1 MDYSIPFRTFAS
13 DYEMTMKQT
22 LMKRLLTTMTMMGLA
37 LGAWAQAF
45 DNLPDPI
52 EDVNKVV
59 DNTPDSIA
67 KALMSR
73 PKPGSTRK
81 GSQPVLFL
89 VGNSTMRNGTLGNGN
104 NGQWG
109 WGYYFPKYFNAEKI
123 AVENQALGGMSTRT
137 FYTDLWPAVREALKP
152 GDWVIVSIGHNDN
165 GEFFDQKRARAV
177 IPGIDPDT
185 CYVGFNQRTQKQ
197 DTVYSY
203 GTYLRRYI
211 NEAREKGA
219 NTVLMSLTPRNAYD
233 DNGKI
238 VRKPQTE
245 WARAIANEMD
255 VPFVDLNEISGK
267 KLDSFSHW
275 KVDYH
280 FLGDKIHTSK
290 FGAELNA
297 ESAAMGIF
305 ESNNPQLK
313 TLKKMMAMDIPVR
326 YITTNGLPRVFFT
339 GDSTV
344 KNADKDDDGM
354 WGWASQA
361 STVFDESKITLIN
374 AARAGRSTRTFIKEG
389 LWDRVYK
396 SLQPGDFVT
405 IEFGHNDICPITDA
419 KGRGVI
425 ASAKDTLHVYKM
437 DNGSY
442 EVVYSFGWYLKK
454 MIDDCREKG
463 ATPILVSLTPR
474 NEWPNGKIER
484 RDGSYGKWYR
494 EVVEETGVEFVDLHN
509 ISADFLDKKFAKKRL
524 SKDKEKAKAQVAQI
538 KEKAGA
544 VYFKKDHTHTSK
556 LGAQMNAQS
565 FAKGLHQ
572 NHSELAKYLKKK

>member
-1 MDYSIPFRTFAS
+1 
-13 DYEMTMKQT
+13 
-22 LMKRLLTTMTMMGLA
+22 MKRLLFTLTLTMVTAA
-37 LGAWAQAF
+37 LWAQGF

-67 KALMSR
+67 KALMAR

-109 WGYYFPKYFNAEKI
+109 WGYYFPKYFDADKI
-123 AVENQALGGMSTRT
+123 SVENQALGGMSTRT
-137 FYTDLWPAVREALKP
+137 FYTDLWPAIRQALKP

-177 IPGIDPDT
+177 IPGVDPDT
-185 CYVGFNQRTQKQ
+185 CYIGFNQRTQKQ

-211 NEAREKGA
+211 LETRAKGA
-219 NTVLMSLTPRNAYD
+219 NPILMSLTPRNAFD
-233 DNGKI
+233 DKGLI
-238 VRKPQTE
+238 VRKQQTQ
-245 WARAIANEMD
+245 WAAYIAAVEG
-255 VPFVDLNEISGK
+255 VPFVDLNEISGA
-267 KLDSFSHW
+267 KLDSYSRW

-280 FLGDKIHTSK
+280 FYGDKIHTSK
-290 FGAELNA
+290 FGAEMNA
-297 ESAAMGIF
+297 RSAAEGLYYGH
-305 ESNNPQLK
+305 SAQLK
-313 TLKKMMAMDIPVR
+313 PLRAMMKNVPRSYKPVQR
-326 YITTNGLPRVFFT
+326 QAGRPVLFFT

-361 STVFDESKITLIN
+361 STIFDENKITLFN
-374 AARAGRSTRTFIKEG
+374 AGRAGRSTRTFINEG
-389 LWDRVYK
+389 LWDEVYN

-405 IEFGHNDICPITDA
+405 IQFGHNDICPITDQKA
-419 KGRGVI
+419 RGVI
-425 ASAKDTLHVYKM
+425 ASAKDTLHVYHM
-437 DNGSY
+437 DNDTY

-474 NEWPNGKIER
+474 NEWPGGKIER
-484 RDGSYGKWYR
+484 RDDTYGKWYR
-494 EVVEETGVEFVDLHN
+494 EVVEQTGVEFIDMHN
-509 ISADFLDKKFAKKRL
+509 ISADFLDKKFAKKKL
-524 SKDKEKAKAQVAQI
+524 SDDKEKAKAEIAAI
-538 KEKAGA
+538 KEKAGL
-544 VYFKKDHTHTSK
+544 YFKKDHTHASK

-565 FAKGLHQ
+565 FAKGLKA
-572 NHSELAKYLKKK
+572 NGSELAKYLKK

>member
-22 LMKRLLTTMTMMGLA
+22 LMKRLLTTMTMMGLV

-305 ESNNPQLK
+305 ESHDSKLK
-313 TLKKMMAMDIPVR
+313 ALKAMMKVDIPWK
-326 YITTNGLPRVFFT
+326 YITTDNKPRVFFT

-524 SKDKEKAKAQVAQI
+524 SKDMEKAKAQVAQI

>member
-22 LMKRLLTTMTMMGLA
+22 LMKRLLTTMTMMGLV

-81 GSQPVLFL
+81 GSHPVLFL

-123 AVENQALGGMSTRT
+123 SVENQALGGMSTRT
-137 FYTDLWPAVREALKP
+137 FYTDLWPVIREALKP

-203 GTYLRRYI
+203 GTYLRKYI

-219 NTVLMSLTPRNAYD
+219 NTILMSLTPRNAYD

-305 ESNNPQLK
+305 ESKDPHLK
-313 TLKKMMAMDIPVR
+313 ALKKMMAMDIPFK
-326 YITTNGLPRVFFT
+326 YITTTDKPRVFFT

-361 STVFDESKITLIN
+361 SIVFDESKITLIN

-389 LWDRVYK
+389 LWDRVYN
-396 SLQPGDFVT
+396 SLRPGDFVT
-405 IEFGHNDICPITDA
+405 IQFGHNDICPITDA
-419 KGRGVI
+419 KARGVI
-425 ASAKDTLHVYKM
+425 ASAKDTLHVYHM
-437 DNGSY
+437 DNGTY

-484 RDGSYGKWYR
+484 RDDSYGKWYR
-494 EVVEETGVEFVDLHN
+494 EVVEETGVEFIDLHN
-509 ISADFLDKKFAKKRL
+509 ISADFLDKKFAKKKL

-538 KEKAGA
+538 KEKAGL
-544 VYFKKDHTHTSK
+544 YFKKDHTHASK

-565 FAKGLHQ
+565 FAKGLKA
-572 NHSELAKYLKKK
+572 NKSPLASYLKK